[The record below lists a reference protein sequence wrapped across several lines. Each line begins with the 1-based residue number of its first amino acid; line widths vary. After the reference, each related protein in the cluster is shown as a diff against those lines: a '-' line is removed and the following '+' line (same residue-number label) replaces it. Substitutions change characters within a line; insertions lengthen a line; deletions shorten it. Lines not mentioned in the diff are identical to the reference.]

1 MYLHMCMCLLQ
12 KQYIYIP
19 GAHMLELFFS
29 TSSKSSSSLFISS
42 SSSEQ
47 ADFDFEGAT
56 YHINCL
62 KFILNL
68 SNLFYQIFL
77 TDLMKAYQC
86 HLLTELCP
94 F

>member
-1 MYLHMCMCLLQ
+1 
-12 KQYIYIP
+12 
-19 GAHMLELFFS
+19 MLELFFS
-29 TSSKSSSSLFISS
+29 ISSKSSSSLFISS

-62 KFILNL
+62 KFILHL

-77 TDLMKAYQC
+77 TNIMKAYQC
-86 HLLTELCP
+86 HLLIELCP